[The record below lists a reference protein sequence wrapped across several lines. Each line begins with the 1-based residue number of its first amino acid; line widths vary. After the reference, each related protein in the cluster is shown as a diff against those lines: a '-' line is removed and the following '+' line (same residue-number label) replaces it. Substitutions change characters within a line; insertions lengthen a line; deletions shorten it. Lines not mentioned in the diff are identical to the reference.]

1 VASLG
6 ADLVALDRGLPT
18 VLHVHSARFTGN
30 PLWRRRA
37 HDAGRRH
44 ECDRRDTMHARA
56 VDDAADELRKLRA
69 TEREDL
75 GLALV
80 VLAASLVATDA
91 APSLALPFFLGAV
104 GVAVLGLRA
113 AIRRFDL
120 VQQLWGDRDA
130 YAIHEVRERA
140 EREATMARRR
150 SSAARIRAVVEVE
163 ADLKALVAEL
173 EDSRLALDPAAA
185 VLCAQLQTDAVES
198 PLLCP
203 EKPVD
208 ELRARVRRARAGF
221 ASIR

>member
-1 VASLG
+1 
-6 ADLVALDRGLPT
+6 
-18 VLHVHSARFTGN
+18 
-30 PLWRRRA
+30 
-37 HDAGRRH
+37 
-44 ECDRRDTMHARA
+44 
-56 VDDAADELRKLRA
+56 
-69 TEREDL
+69 
-75 GLALV
+75 

-150 SSAARIRAVVEVE
+150 SSAARIRAVVEASSDERVVEVE

-185 VLCAQLQTDAVES
+185 VLCAQLLTDAVES